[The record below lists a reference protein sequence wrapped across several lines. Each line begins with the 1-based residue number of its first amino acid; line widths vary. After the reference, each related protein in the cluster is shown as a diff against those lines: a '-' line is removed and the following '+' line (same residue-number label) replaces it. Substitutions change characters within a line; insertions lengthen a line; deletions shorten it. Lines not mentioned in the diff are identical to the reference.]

1 MFDALSMLAHAASE
15 AAIEP
20 HEAFVESPREAGSAP
35 SSTSIDSAS
44 TMTFSPQL
52 KHQTLEREC
61 PPVRHLRETTEENQ
75 APAIEDE
82 AIESAPSSPGRAEAG
97 CTEYECGYCGERKI
111 STSSGG
117 SFTTY
122 DTRLVMEESESDVS
136 VVGSMGTSR
145 PVCTRSGPFTTRP
158 QDTDDSHI
166 CRARTALLHVTPE
179 NWTML

>member
-1 MFDALSMLAHAASE
+1 MMFDALSMLAHAASE

-82 AIESAPSSPGRAEAG
+82 ARLRFRVNVAVVIQEYVEGR
-97 CTEYECGYCGERKI
+97 
-111 STSSGG
+111 GG
-117 SFTTY
+117 VIA
-122 DTRLVMEESESDVS
+122 D
-136 VVGSMGTSR
+136 
-145 PVCTRSGPFTTRP
+145 C
-158 QDTDDSHI
+158 
-166 CRARTALLHVTPE
+166 
-179 NWTML
+179 